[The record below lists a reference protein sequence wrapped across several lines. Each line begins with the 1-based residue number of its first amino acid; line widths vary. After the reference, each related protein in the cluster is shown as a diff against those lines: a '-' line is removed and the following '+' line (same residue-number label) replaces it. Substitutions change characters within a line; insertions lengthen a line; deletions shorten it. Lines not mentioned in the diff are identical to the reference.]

1 MAKWRAARRRCLALA
16 ALTVVL
22 GLVVH
27 LGGPRPAPAWR
38 DVLGDA
44 LWAAMIFWGVG
55 AIAPWARPAVRASV
69 ALGVCFTVEFSQLYH
84 TPALDALRGT
94 TLGHLVLGSG
104 FDARDLASYTAGV
117 LAAALLDRASTRRRR
132 AAI

>member
-1 MAKWRAARRRCLALA
+1 MAKWFAARLRYLALA

-44 LWAAMIFWGVG
+44 LWAAMILWGAG
-55 AIAPWARPAVRASV
+55 AAVPWVRPAVRAAA
-69 ALGVCFTVEFSQLYH
+69 ALGVCFAVEVSQLYH
-84 TPALDALRGT
+84 APALDALRGT
-94 TLGHLVLGSG
+94 TLGQLALGSG
-104 FDARDLASYTAGV
+104 FDARDLAAYAAGV
-117 LAAALLDRASTRRRR
+117 LAAALLDRASTE
-132 AAI
+132 